1 MRLSCEYKTDKLPVA
16 NKMMFVSLIKGAIN
30 KVNKEYYDRLYN
42 FQDKSNKQIKS
53 FCFAVLL
60 KDFEIEN
67 EIINIKDKIILNITT
82 PDYEFGIN
90 VYNGLLNIQN
100 FEYKDYVLKR
110 LKINLVKE
118 KFISEGQVVF
128 KTMSPICIKNRKG
141 EFIHI
146 KDADYVDELNYIVD
160 KDLVSHRG
168 YGLKQPLQFEDMRM
182 KKVVVKEEIRGFK
195 ENTNKSIFYVNAY
208 SGTFKLSGDVEDLNY
223 IYQSGLGFRRSQ
235 GFGMVDI
242 V

>member
-16 NKMMFVSLIKGAIN
+16 NKMLFVSLIKGAIN
-30 KVNKEYYDRLYN
+30 KVNKEYYDKLYS
-42 FQDKSNKQIKS
+42 FGDKSNKQIKS
-53 FCFAVLL
+53 FSFAVLL
-60 KDFEIEN
+60 KNFKIEN
-67 EIINIKDKIILNITT
+67 EIIHIQDKIILNITT

-90 VYNGLLNIQN
+90 VYNGLLSIQN
-100 FEYKDYVLKR
+100 FEYKGYVLKKLR
-110 LKINLVKE
+110 INLVKE
-118 KFISEGQVVF
+118 KFVSDGEAIF
-128 KTMSPICIKNRKG
+128 KTMSPICIKNKKG
-141 EFIHI
+141 EFINP

-160 KDLVSHRG
+160 KNLVAHRG
-168 YGLKQPLQFEDMRM
+168 YGLKQPLKFEDVGM

-195 ENTNKSIFYVNAY
+195 ENTNKNIFYVNAY
-208 SGTFKLSGDVEDLNY
+208 SGTFKLTGDVEDLNY

>member
-16 NKMMFVSLIKGAIN
+16 NKMLFVSLIKGAIN
-30 KVNKEYYDRLYN
+30 KVNKEYYDKLYS
-42 FQDKSNKQIKS
+42 FEDKSNKQIKS
-53 FCFAVLL
+53 FSFAVLL
-60 KDFEIEN
+60 KDFKIEN
-67 EIINIKDKIILNITT
+67 EIIHIQDKIILNITT

-90 VYNGLLNIQN
+90 VYNGLLSIQN
-100 FEYKDYVLKR
+100 FEYKGYVLKKVR
-110 LKINLVKE
+110 INLVKE
-118 KFISEGQVVF
+118 KFVSDGEVIF
-128 KTMSPICIKNRKG
+128 KTMSPICIKNKKG
-141 EFIHI
+141 EFINL

-160 KDLVSHRG
+160 KNLLVHRG
-168 YGLKQPLQFEDMRM
+168 YGLKQPLKFEDGGM

-195 ENTNKSIFYVNAY
+195 ENTNKNIFYVNAY
-208 SGTFKLSGDVEDLNY
+208 SGTFKLTGDVEDLNY